1 MYRKEAP
8 ADAHVD
14 TADKHD
20 SAGQKTPKEQVEL
33 CSLGLVGEHCMY
45 GQYTVYKSQ
54 QQLSPHP
61 PFLSISWHL
70 IIYDDMLTVFR
81 VVETVKSCPARVV
94 GTIPAISG
102 PRHNN

>member
-1 MYRKEAP
+1 MYRKETRSVEAP

-33 CSLGLVGEHCMY
+33 CSLGLVGEHCIP
-45 GQYTVYKSQ
+45 SQ
-54 QQLSPHP
+54 QKRLSPP

>member
-33 CSLGLVGEHCMY
+33 CSLGLVGEHCIP
-45 GQYTVYKSQ
+45 SQ
-54 QQLSPHP
+54 QKRLSPHP
-61 PFLSISWHL
+61 LPKYIMAPDNL
-70 IIYDDMLTVFR
+70 
-81 VVETVKSCPARVV
+81 
-94 GTIPAISG
+94 
-102 PRHNN
+102 